1 MHSAREVCGVSDA
14 LDLPRIGRAFL
25 RG

>member
-14 LDLPRIGRAFL
+14 LDLPKIVAAFL